1 MAALFQL
8 ILYNNVKKISSFA
21 FLILLF
27 SGCRYSRVVL
37 LNSEDLNKQMS
48 MSSEE
53 KLKLSYNV
61 LNQKVFLPK
70 CVSCHG
76 ESGGV
81 NLESYSE
88 ILKSLD
94 LVKQSVFFTQ
104 SMPKN
109 NFLTQEEKR
118 LLWNWIDMDAPQQAQ
133 DPISEPPWPE
143 PIQAN
148 YESINKNIFIPK
160 CNSCHSTGN
169 TGGRILL
176 TKEDLLNSPMELV
189 LPGNPDESGL
199 VIAVERDDKKRM
211 PPEKDGYAGLKDEEK
226 IAIRKWIEAELVLH
240 E

>member
-37 LNSEDLNKQMS
+37 SNSEDLNKQMN

-61 LNQKVFLPK
+61 LNQKVFFPK

-143 PIQAN
+143 PVQAN

-226 IAIRKWIEAELVLH
+226 IAIRKWIEAELVRH

>member
-109 NFLTQEEKR
+109 NFLTQDEKR

-143 PIQAN
+143 PVQAN

-226 IAIRKWIEAELVLH
+226 IAIRKWIEAELVRH

>member
-76 ESGGV
+76 KSGGI

-88 ILKSLD
+88 ILNSLA
-94 LVKQSVFFTQ
+94 LIKQSVFLTQ

-109 NFLTQEEKR
+109 DFLTLEQKK
-118 LLWNWIDMDAPQQAQ
+118 LLWNWIDMNAPLEAQ
-133 DPISEPPWPE
+133 NPISEPPWPE
-143 PIQAN
+143 PVQAN

-169 TGGRILL
+169 SGGRILL
-176 TKEDLLNSPMELV
+176 TKEDLLNSPLELV

-211 PPEKDGYAGLKDEEK
+211 PPEKEGYAVLKDEEK
-226 IAIRKWIEAELVLH
+226 MAIRKWIESEISLQ

>member
-37 LNSEDLNKQMS
+37 SNSEDLNKQMN

-61 LNQKVFLPK
+61 LNQKVFFPK

-109 NFLTQEEKR
+109 NFLTQDEKR

-226 IAIRKWIEAELVLH
+226 IAIRKWIEAELVRH

>member
-37 LNSEDLNKQMS
+37 SNSEDLNKQMN

-61 LNQKVFLPK
+61 LNQKVFFPK

-109 NFLTQEEKR
+109 NFLTQDEKR

-143 PIQAN
+143 PVQAN

-226 IAIRKWIEAELVLH
+226 IAIRKWIEAELVRH

>member
-37 LNSEDLNKQMS
+37 SNSEDLNKQMN

-61 LNQKVFLPK
+61 LNQKVFFPK

-226 IAIRKWIEAELVLH
+226 IAIRKWIEAELVRH

>member
-1 MAALFQL
+1 MLFR
-8 ILYNNVKKISSFA
+8 S
-21 FLILLF
+21 
-27 SGCRYSRVVL
+27 
-37 LNSEDLNKQMS
+37 
-48 MSSEE
+48 
-53 KLKLSYNV
+53 
-61 LNQKVFLPK
+61 
-70 CVSCHG
+70 
-76 ESGGV
+76 SGGV

-109 NFLTQEEKR
+109 NFLTQDEKR

-143 PIQAN
+143 PVQAN

-226 IAIRKWIEAELVLH
+226 IAIRKWIEAELVRH